1 VKLKMAKNS
10 LFAILLRSHWAISL
24 ALAAALGLAARLL
37 LPDRFAIVGMFG
49 AGFPFLVIAVLSAWK
64 QRDKPSAAQFE
75 QTLQRLNAMNAR
87 EFGAALEAAFRQ
99 QGNAVRPVK
108 GGLELERAGR
118 RTLVTFGRWKAA
130 SVGVEPLRELQAAM
144 HTAEADAGL
153 VVATGELSD
162 KARGFAAESG
172 IATMGAAEL
181 VQLLRSTRT
190 DIGA

>member
-1 VKLKMAKNS
+1 MKLKMAKNS

-37 LPDRFAIVGMFG
+37 LPERFAIVGMFG

-64 QRDKPSAAQFE
+64 QRDKPSAAQLR
-75 QTLQRLNAMNAR
+75 QTLQWLNAMNAR

-99 QGNAVRPVK
+99 QGHVVRPVK
-108 GGLELERAGR
+108 AGLELERAGR
-118 RTLVTFGRWKAA
+118 RTLVAFSRWKAA
-130 SVGVEPLRELQAAM
+130 SIGIEPLRELQAAM
-144 HTAEADAGL
+144 RATDADAGL

-162 KARGFAAESG
+162 KARGFATESG

-190 DIGA
+190 HIGA